1 MLRLWRFDELPFMH
15 DEFSALFCTQ
25 YESFMDLIRK
35 GVMVDSHPA
44 GVQVFLYYWVKLAGF
59 NEFWIKLP
67 FTIAGIASV
76 YLIYKIA
83 KQWFNKEVG
92 LLASAFFATA
102 QFAIFFS
109 QIARPYSAGL
119 FFTLLFTVYWNQFVF
134 NKEKVKTAT
143 AIGFIVS
150 LFLATQMHIFSLAQ
164 VGLIYL
170 TGLFI
175 VDKTHIKQYLLAGLA
190 SLILYAPTFPI
201 FILQMK
207 DGGIGGWFGKPENDF
222 FFRFFSY
229 AFHYY
234 SFYLIF
240 FVLLIVLP
248 FILDKVVL
256 RKKDNNLRLI
266 GLLWFAIPAAIAYLY
281 SIIRIPVIQFSTLY
295 FCFPFLIIVLFSF
308 YEEKTFSAK
317 QNIFVI
323 GFFLFFGTSSLIY
336 NRQHYDL
343 MYKQGFDQIAYEM
356 KQAQRQHADSISFF
370 IYGATPKMAAF
381 YIDKEKV
388 TDVSYFSGKSDVQDF
403 VEKVRHATT
412 PYIGFG
418 WTDYCDFKWEMAA
431 LSAYPYVLKQQAFPN
446 SNFMLLSKHTVCNA
460 NFLLDTI
467 YVSKDISIYT
477 NNLYS
482 PASLIIC
489 DSLSDCFALAASFR
503 SKDSISNIH
512 LIVEIRDKESDSL
525 LLWLSSFNK
534 DFVFAPNET
543 HTLVNGLR
551 FSDQKIDSQD
561 VKIRFYIWN
570 REEKPYLL
578 ESITKYE
585 TSFPQI
591 QLGLF
596 RLL

>member
-1 MLRLWRFDELPFMH
+1 ME
-15 DEFSALFCTQ
+15 
-25 YESFMDLIRK
+25 LIRK
-35 GVMVDSHPA
+35 GVMIDSHPA
-44 GVQVFLYYWVKLAGF
+44 GVQVFLYYWVKLFGL

-102 QFAIFFS
+102 QFAIFQS

-119 FFTLLFTVYWNQFVF
+119 FFTLLFVVYWNQFVF
-134 NKEKVKTAT
+134 GKEKIKITT
-143 AIGFIVS
+143 SIGFIVS

-170 TGLFI
+170 TGLFFI
-175 VDKTHIKQYLLAGLA
+175 HKSHFKTYFFAGLI
-190 SLILYAPTFPI
+190 SLVLYAPTSPI
-201 FILQMK
+201 FIMQMK
-207 DGGIGGWFGKPENDF
+207 DGGIGGWLGKPENDF
-222 FFRFFSY
+222 FFQFFSY

-234 SFYLIF
+234 FFYFIF
-240 FVLLIVLP
+240 FVLLIGLP
-248 FILDKVVL
+248 FILDSVVL
-256 RKKDNNLRLI
+256 RKKDNIIRLI
-266 GLLWFAIPAAIAYLY
+266 GLLWFIIPATIAYLY

-308 YEEKTFSAK
+308 YEEKTFSVK
-317 QNIFVI
+317 QNTFVI

-336 NRQHYDL
+336 NRQHYEL
-343 MYKQGFDQIAYEM
+343 MYKQGFDQIALEM
-356 KQAQRQHADSISFF
+356 KQAQNQYADSVSFF
-370 IYGATPKMAAF
+370 IYGSTPKMAAF
-381 YIDKEKV
+381 YIDKEKIA
-388 TDVSYFSGKSDVQDF
+388 DVSYFSGKSNVQDF
-403 VEKVRHATT
+403 AEKVHQATT

-418 WTDYCDFKWEMAA
+418 WTDYCDFKWEMAT
-431 LSAYPYVLKQQAFPN
+431 LSAYPYLLKQQAFPN
-446 SNFMLLSKHTVCNA
+446 SNFMLLSKHPVCNA
-460 NFLLDTI
+460 TFLIDTI
-467 YVSKDISIYT
+467 SSKDISIYT

-482 PASLIIC
+482 PASLINF
-489 DSLSDCFALAASFR
+489 DSVPDCFALAASFR

-534 DFVFAPNET
+534 DYVFAPNKS

-561 VKIRFYIWN
+561 LKIRFYIWN

-578 ESITKYE
+578 ENITKYE

-591 QLGLF
+591 QFGLL
-596 RLL
+596 RPL